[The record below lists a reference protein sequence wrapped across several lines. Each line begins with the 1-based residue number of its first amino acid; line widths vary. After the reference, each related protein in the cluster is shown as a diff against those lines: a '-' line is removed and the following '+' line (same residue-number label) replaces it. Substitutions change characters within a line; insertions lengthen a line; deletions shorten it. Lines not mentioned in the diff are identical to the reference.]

1 MGAGMM
7 HGVSG
12 HAGLF
17 SNAQD
22 LSAVYQ
28 MLINGGE
35 YGGKRYIKSS
45 TIAQFTAQFSQDSR
59 RGIGFDRKEV
69 SSTPQTSINVA
80 YQASDGT
87 FGHQG
92 FTGIGAWGD
101 PEYNITYLFLS
112 NRTFPSGENMTL
124 IRKDIRSRIQEV
136 VYEAI
141 LPKNEE

>member
-1 MGAGMM
+1 
-7 HGVSG
+7 
-12 HAGLF
+12 
-17 SNAQD
+17 
-22 LSAVYQ
+22 

-35 YGGKRYIKSS
+35 YGGKRYLKAA
-45 TIAQFTAQFSQDSR
+45 TVQQFTAQFSQDSR

-69 SSTPQTSINVA
+69 STSPNTSINVA
-80 YQASDGT
+80 YQASDAT

-101 PEYNITYLFLS
+101 PQHKIVYLFLS

-141 LPKNEE
+141 IPKDSEINSTN